1 MATKTPT
8 ECGACVGHGAAGLT
22 AGPPRGGEAGAGARV
37 APALADTGPVSV
49 TPTRAVAGAPAARR
63 ARLRETARSRP
74 EQCRRGDADRSIRSS
89 YSEYAGRPKPPGKIA
104 WSRGSLADR
113 LSKIP
118 E

>member
-1 MATKTPT
+1 M
-8 ECGACVGHGAAGLT
+8 
-22 AGPPRGGEAGAGARV
+22 

-89 YSEYAGRPKPPGKIA
+89 YSEYAGRPKPPGKMA
-104 WSRGSLADR
+104 WSGGS
-113 LSKIP
+113 P
-118 E
+118 Q